1 MFDRFVGIDW
11 SGAKGPR
18 QAGIQLSMVV
28 PGRGVPTRIDP
39 PSGHLWGRQA
49 VFEWLVRAADA
60 GTDMGDAGTDTGGDG
75 TGTGTGNDTGGDG
88 NGNRSNESARGSILV
103 GIDFAFAHPFC
114 DENAY
119 YPGLAGAPETPA
131 ALWQCIADICKD
143 DGHFYGGA
151 MFAAPGFGDYYL
163 SPRNHGAL
171 HYRSRRRVA
180 ELAAKASARAPSPTF
195 KAIGADN
202 VATGSIAGMRMIHAL
217 KAELGDALA
226 VWPFQPVSPAWPVS
240 PARPPAMVLVEIFPS
255 YYFHAAG
262 LNPARNAAADPGFM
276 TAALNA
282 WSSDGVGADYV
293 PRGSDLDEADAMISA
308 SALRHIATTPGCWQA
323 PQAAAIEGWIFGVP
337 V

>member
-18 QAGIQLSMVV
+18 QAGIQLSMAR
-28 PGRGVPTRIDP
+28 PGRGTPIRIESPT
-39 PSGHLWGRQA
+39 GHLWGRQA
-49 VFEWLVRAADA
+49 VFEWLLRAADA
-60 GTDMGDAGTDTGGDG
+60 GVAAGTGPDPDADSGPVSGPDSG
-75 TGTGTGNDTGGDG
+75 TGTDWSDAAG
-88 NGNRSNESARGSILV
+88 GSILV
-103 GIDFAFAHPFC
+103 GIDFAFAHPFS

-131 ALWQCIADICKD
+131 ALWQNVADICKND
-143 DGHFYGGA
+143 AHLYGGA
-151 MFAAPGFGDYYL
+151 MFGATGFGDYYL
-163 SPRNHGAL
+163 SPRNHGAP

-202 VATGSIAGMRMIHAL
+202 VATGSMAGMRLIHAL

-226 VWPFQPVSPAWPVS
+226 VWPFEKVSPAQL
-240 PARPPAMVLVEIFPS
+240 PAMVLVEIFPS

-262 LNPARNAAADPGFM
+262 LNPARNAAVDPGFM

-282 WSSDGVGADYV
+282 WSSDGVGADYA
-293 PRGSDLDEADAMISA
+293 PRGSDADEADAMISA
-308 SALRHIATTPGCWQA
+308 AALRHIAGTSGCWHA
-323 PQAAAIEGWIFGVP
+323 PPDALMEGWIFGVP
-337 V
+337 G

>member
-1 MFDRFVGIDW
+1 MKTDPPGNRLMFDRFVGIDW

-18 QAGIQLSMVV
+18 QTGIQLSMAV

-49 VFEWLVRAADA
+49 VLEWLVRAANVS
-60 GTDMGDAGTDTGGDG
+60 TG
-75 TGTGTGNDTGGDG
+75 TGGDG

-131 ALWQCIADICKD
+131 ALWQCIADICKN
-143 DGHFYGGA
+143 DGHFYGAA

-163 SPRNHGAL
+163 SPRNHGAP

-202 VATGSIAGMRMIHAL
+202 VATGSMAGMRMIHAL

-226 VWPFQPVSPAWPVS
+226 VWPFQPVSPT
-240 PARPPAMVLVEIFPS
+240 RPPAMVLVEIFPS
-255 YYFHAAG
+255 YYFHAVG
-262 LNPARNAAADPGFM
+262 LNPALNAAADPGFM

-282 WSSDGVGADYV
+282 WSSDGVGADYA

-308 SALRHIATTPGCWQA
+308 AALRHIAATPGCWQA
-323 PQAAAIEGWIFGVP
+323 PQAAAMEGWIFGVP

>member
-18 QAGIQLSMVV
+18 QAGIQLSMAL

-49 VFEWLVRAADA
+49 VFEWLVRAADV
-60 GTDMGDAGTDTGGDG
+60 GTDTGDAGT
-75 TGTGTGNDTGGDG
+75 DTGGDG

-131 ALWQCIADICKD
+131 ALWQCIADICKN

-163 SPRNHGAL
+163 SPRNHGAP

-202 VATGSIAGMRMIHAL
+202 VATGSMAGMRMIHAL

-226 VWPFQPVSPAWPVS
+226 VWPFQPVSPA
-240 PARPPAMVLVEIFPS
+240 RPSAMVLVEIFPS

-282 WSSDGVGADYV
+282 WSSDGVGADYA
-293 PRGSDLDEADAMISA
+293 PRGSDVDEADAMISA

-323 PQAAAIEGWIFGVP
+323 PQAAAMEGWILGVP

>member
-1 MFDRFVGIDW
+1 MKSEPPGNRLMFDRFVGIDW

-18 QAGIQLSMVV
+18 QAGIQLSMAR
-28 PGRGVPTRIDP
+28 PGRGTPTRIDS

-49 VFEWLVRAADA
+49 VFEWLLHAADA
-60 GTDMGDAGTDTGGDG
+60 GVAAGTGPDPDTDPESG
-75 TGTGTGNDTGGDG
+75 TGTGTGTGWTDAAG
-88 NGNRSNESARGSILV
+88 GSILV
-103 GIDFAFAHPFC
+103 GIDFAFAHPFS

-131 ALWQCIADICKD
+131 ALWQNVADICKND
-143 DGHFYGGA
+143 AHLYGGA
-151 MFAAPGFGDYYL
+151 MFGAPGFGDYYL
-163 SPRNHGAL
+163 SPRNHGAP

-202 VATGSIAGMRMIHAL
+202 VATGSMAGMRLIHAL

-226 VWPFQPVSPAWPVS
+226 VWPFEKVS
-240 PARPPAMVLVEIFPS
+240 PARLPAMVLVEIFPS

-262 LNPARNAAADPGFM
+262 LNPARNAAVDPGFM

-282 WSSDGVGADYV
+282 WSSNGVGADYA
-293 PRGSDLDEADAMISA
+293 PRGSDADEADAMISA
-308 SALRHIATTPGCWQA
+308 AALRHIAGTSGCWYA
-323 PQAAAIEGWIFGVP
+323 PADALMEGWIFGVP
-337 V
+337 G

>member
-1 MFDRFVGIDW
+1 MKPEPPGNRLMFDRFVGIDW

-18 QAGIQLSMVV
+18 QAGIQLSMAR
-28 PGRGVPTRIDP
+28 PGRGTPTRIES

-49 VFEWLVRAADA
+49 VFEWLLRAADA
-60 GTDMGDAGTDTGGDG
+60 GVAAGTGPDPDADSGPVSGPDSG
-75 TGTGTGNDTGGDG
+75 TGTDWSDAAG
-88 NGNRSNESARGSILV
+88 GSILV
-103 GIDFAFAHPFC
+103 GIDFAFAHPFS

-131 ALWQCIADICKD
+131 ALWQNVADICKND
-143 DGHFYGGA
+143 AHLYGGA
-151 MFAAPGFGDYYL
+151 MFGATGFGDYYL
-163 SPRNHGAL
+163 SPRNHGAP

-202 VATGSIAGMRMIHAL
+202 VATGSMAGMRLIHAL

-226 VWPFQPVSPAWPVS
+226 VWPFEKVS
-240 PARPPAMVLVEIFPS
+240 PARLPAMVLVEIFPS

-262 LNPARNAAADPGFM
+262 LNPARNAAVDPGFM

-282 WSSDGVGADYV
+282 WSSNGVGADYA
-293 PRGSDLDEADAMISA
+293 PRGSDADEADAMISA
-308 SALRHIATTPGCWQA
+308 AALRHIAGTSGCWHA
-323 PQAAAIEGWIFGVP
+323 PADALMEGWIFGVP
-337 V
+337 G

>member
-1 MFDRFVGIDW
+1 MKTDPPGNRLMFDRFVGIDW

-18 QAGIQLSMVV
+18 QAGIQLSMAV

-49 VFEWLVRAADA
+49 VFEWLVRAAD
-60 GTDMGDAGTDTGGDG
+60 
-75 TGTGTGNDTGGDG
+75 TGTDTGGDG

-131 ALWQCIADICKD
+131 ALWQCIADICKN

-163 SPRNHGAL
+163 SPRNHGAP

-202 VATGSIAGMRMIHAL
+202 VATGSMAGMRMIHAL

-226 VWPFQPVSPAWPVS
+226 VWPFQPVS

-262 LNPARNAAADPGFM
+262 LNPALNAAADPGFM

-282 WSSDGVGADYV
+282 WSSDGVGADYA
-293 PRGSDLDEADAMISA
+293 PRGSDVDEADAMISA
-308 SALRHIATTPGCWQA
+308 AALRHIAATPCCWQA
-323 PQAAAIEGWIFGVP
+323 PQAAAMEGWIFGVP

>member
-1 MFDRFVGIDW
+1 MKSEPPGNRLMFDRFVGIDW

-18 QAGIQLSMVV
+18 QAGIQLSMAR
-28 PGRGVPTRIDP
+28 PGRGTPTRIDS

-49 VFEWLVRAADA
+49 VFEWLLHAADA
-60 GTDMGDAGTDTGGDG
+60 GVAAGTGPDPDPDTDPESG
-75 TGTGTGNDTGGDG
+75 TGTGTGWTDAAG
-88 NGNRSNESARGSILV
+88 GSILV
-103 GIDFAFAHPFC
+103 GIDFAFAHPFS

-131 ALWQCIADICKD
+131 ALWQNVADICKND
-143 DGHFYGGA
+143 AHLYGGA
-151 MFAAPGFGDYYL
+151 MFGAPGFGDYYL
-163 SPRNHGAL
+163 SPRNHGAP

-202 VATGSIAGMRMIHAL
+202 VATGSMAGMRLIHAL

-226 VWPFQPVSPAWPVS
+226 VWPFEKVS
-240 PARPPAMVLVEIFPS
+240 PARLPAMVLVEIFPS

-262 LNPARNAAADPGFM
+262 LNPARNAAVDPGFM

-282 WSSDGVGADYV
+282 WSSNGVGADYA
-293 PRGSDLDEADAMISA
+293 PRGSDADEADAMISA
-308 SALRHIATTPGCWQA
+308 AALRHIAGTSGCWHA
-323 PQAAAIEGWIFGVP
+323 PADALMEGWIFGVP
-337 V
+337 G

>member
-18 QAGIQLSMVV
+18 QAGIQLSMAR
-28 PGRGVPTRIDP
+28 PGRGTPTRIESP
-39 PSGHLWGRQA
+39 TGHLWGRQA
-49 VFEWLVRAADA
+49 VFEWLLRAADA
-60 GTDMGDAGTDTGGDG
+60 GVAAGTGLDPDADSGPVSGPDSG
-75 TGTGTGNDTGGDG
+75 TGTDWSDAAG
-88 NGNRSNESARGSILV
+88 GSILV
-103 GIDFAFAHPFC
+103 GIDFAFAHPFS

-131 ALWQCIADICKD
+131 ALWQNVADICKND
-143 DGHFYGGA
+143 AHLYGG
-151 MFAAPGFGDYYL
+151 APGFGDYYL
-163 SPRNHGAL
+163 SPRNHGAP

-202 VATGSIAGMRMIHAL
+202 VATGSMAGMRLIHAL

-226 VWPFQPVSPAWPVS
+226 VWPFEKVS
-240 PARPPAMVLVEIFPS
+240 PARLPAMVLVEIFPS

-262 LNPARNAAADPGFM
+262 LNPARNAAVDPGFM

-282 WSSDGVGADYV
+282 WSSNGVGADYA
-293 PRGSDLDEADAMISA
+293 PRGSDADEADAMISA
-308 SALRHIATTPGCWQA
+308 AALRHIAGTSGCWHA
-323 PQAAAIEGWIFGVP
+323 PADALMEGWIFGVP
-337 V
+337 G

>member
-18 QAGIQLSMVV
+18 QAGIQLSMAR
-28 PGRGVPTRIDP
+28 PGRGTPTRIES

-49 VFEWLVRAADA
+49 VFEWLLRAADA
-60 GTDMGDAGTDTGGDG
+60 GVAAGTGPDPDADSGPVYGPDSGTDTDWSDAAG
-75 TGTGTGNDTGGDG
+75 
-88 NGNRSNESARGSILV
+88 GSILV
-103 GIDFAFAHPFC
+103 GIDFAFAHPFS

-131 ALWQCIADICKD
+131 ALWQNVADICKND
-143 DGHFYGGA
+143 AHLYGGA
-151 MFAAPGFGDYYL
+151 MFGAPGFGDYYL
-163 SPRNHGAL
+163 SPRNHGAP

-202 VATGSIAGMRMIHAL
+202 VATGSMAGMRLIHAL

-226 VWPFQPVSPAWPVS
+226 VWPFEKVSPVQL
-240 PARPPAMVLVEIFPS
+240 PAMVLVEIFPS

-262 LNPARNAAADPGFM
+262 LNPARNAAVDPGFM

-282 WSSDGVGADYV
+282 WSSNGVGADYA
-293 PRGSDLDEADAMISA
+293 PRGSDADEADARQ
-308 SALRHIATTPGCWQA
+308 RHGRYQA
-323 PQAAAIEGWIFGVP
+323 VVQRA
-337 V
+337 